1 MLAWPLPHV
10 RRFGFPNGLAR
21 EVVCQGQV
29 NRGGGTPH
37 EAVEHDFFAW
47 QPSYPQDLGVNTLP
61 LGDNM
66 ANNYENL
73 KAEVQRM
80 RAEGTLELWP
90 SREQRIDWAYGTTK
104 IENSAVTRQ
113 MAEMAVDLK
122 SSAR

>member
-1 MLAWPLPHV
+1 MA
-10 RRFGFPNGLAR
+10 A
-21 EVVCQGQV
+21 E
-29 NRGGGTPH
+29 
-37 EAVEHDFFAW
+37 
-47 QPSYPQDLGVNTLP
+47 DLGVNALP